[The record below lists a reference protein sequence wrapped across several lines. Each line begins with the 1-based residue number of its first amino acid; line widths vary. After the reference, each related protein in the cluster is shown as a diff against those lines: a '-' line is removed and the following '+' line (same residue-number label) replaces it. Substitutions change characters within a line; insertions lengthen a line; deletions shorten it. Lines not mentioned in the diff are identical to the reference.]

1 VILNI
6 CMLMQRSRDQI
17 LRVLYPD
24 IPSPNWPMQ
33 SQQRPEASTA
43 DICRIRCVDSE
54 PDTVVSQTFELRPKP
69 ITTAESD
76 VRWTC
81 HATDINRIRW
91 IFGDYIGDRVDSFPI
106 PRERTEAQLPEV
118 TERVKMSFPR
128 RDFEDA
134 IIYLDVGRA
143 KEIASILFPHAKYS
157 TIMPSSGKEVNN
169 VEVTAEDLSCIEGEG
184 NGYFVLEGE
193 CVSTMRSVFHPQI
206 CDAIDKSQLRAWE
219 KDHLCLNSTDCVRMH
234 IDRKEPQHAKI
245 QLRVEFVDGIAIGK
259 ALYGEPAS
267 AESIK

>member
-1 VILNI
+1 
-6 CMLMQRSRDQI
+6 MLMQRSRDQI

-81 HATDINRIRW
+81 HATDINRIRLT
-91 IFGDYIGDRVDSFPI
+91 FGDYIGDGVECFPI
-106 PRERTEAQLPEV
+106 PRERTEAQSPKV
-118 TERVKMSFPR
+118 TERVRMSLPR
-128 RDFEDA
+128 KNFQDA

-143 KEIASILFPHAKYS
+143 KELGGILFPS
-157 TIMPSSGKEVNN
+157 TECSTVMPSSGKEVNDA
-169 VEVTAEDLSCIEGEG
+169 EVAAEDSSCTEEERNACFLLKGAR
-184 NGYFVLEGE
+184 
-193 CVSTMRSVFHPQI
+193 VSIIRSVFHSRI

-219 KDHLCLNSTDCVRMH
+219 KEHMFLGSTDCVRME
-234 IDRKEPQHAKI
+234 INRKEPQHGTI
-245 QLRVEFVDGIAIGK
+245 RLRVEFLDGIAIAK
-259 ALYGEPAS
+259 TLYEEPAS
-267 AESIK
+267 AELIK